1 MAAQQLNL
9 VKGCAGDRHYQSL
22 EENGQDICAGG
33 RVDPRSLF
41 LQSHDFPD
49 WRGFLPILDLKVNTK
64 FILPLKK
71 A

>member
-1 MAAQQLNL
+1 MAAQPLNL
-9 VKGCAGDRHYQSL
+9 VKGCAGDRHSQSL
-22 EENGQDICAGG
+22 GENDQDICAAGW
-33 RVDPRSLF
+33 VDPSILF
-41 LQSHDFPD
+41 LQSRD